1 MFPWPVFLVIS
12 SFGIPDTSL
21 IINEVMFTPA
31 SQKEMKNKSSLRFR
45 WRIKILIK
53 VETIQPALQSRNCAL
68 KGRLRRLL
76 RNKVATLLQNLS
88 FIYVDAPQYIIS
100 YHQARSINAEG

>member
-1 MFPWPVFLVIS
+1 
-12 SFGIPDTSL
+12 
-21 IINEVMFTPA
+21 MFTPA

-53 VETIQPALQSRNCAL
+53 AETIQPALQSRNCAL

-76 RNKVATLLQNLS
+76 RNKVATFLQNL
-88 FIYVDAPQYIIS
+88 YVDVDVDAPQYINKVPS
-100 YHQARSINAEG
+100 S